1 MTDDTRTQCRV
12 CFMFYVLPMTPG
24 TAQSWR
30 GSLFRKPCRRYHASG
45 WSAYPYTMTRHTRT
59 LARFVPSERV
69 QQRKRND
76 TPNTQRK
83 SHRRRVSHLQRHAV
97 RFCFLRLQYIRAT
110 VHMLS
115 VCPSMT
121 TDTRKRTHWRAMIQT
136 ACVCLQFRNGS
147 HAACRP
153 WECVTS
159 NVLCSTAHSLRGSL
173 FRNGWP
179 MTEPESAIRT
189 NVQRFALFRKP
200 CP

>member
-24 TAQSWR
+24 TAQFVQTHGRWR
-30 GSLFRKPCRRYHASG
+30 YC
-45 WSAYPYTMTRHTRT
+45 
-59 LARFVPSERV
+59 VPSERV

-97 RFCFLRLQYIRAT
+97 RFRFLRLQYIRAT